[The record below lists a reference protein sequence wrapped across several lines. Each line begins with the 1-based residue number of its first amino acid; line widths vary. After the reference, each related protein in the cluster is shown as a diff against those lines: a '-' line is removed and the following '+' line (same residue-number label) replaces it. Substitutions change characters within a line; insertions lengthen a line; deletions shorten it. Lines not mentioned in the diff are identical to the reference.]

1 MNKIL
6 SKKVDRNALLI
17 CIGGGV
23 IGDLVGLAASLT
35 LRGIDFIQ
43 IPTTLLSQ
51 VDSSVGGKTA
61 INSIYGKNLIGT
73 FYQPKIVIISLYFL
87 RKLPEREIMS
97 GYAEILKHTFIRNKK
112 KFLFLDKNLKKIF
125 DIDEKIIS
133 KIIYESCKIKKSI
146 IEKDPLEKNLRRM
159 LNYGHTFGHAF
170 EANLNYSKKLNH
182 GEAVLLGMFCANNF
196 AYKKNINDQ
205 SR

>member
-1 MNKIL
+1 MKLINFVMNLRAKKLFFHQEKKKSFKYLEYLMNKIL
-6 SKKVDRNALLI
+6 NKKLIEKSLI

-87 RKLPEREIMS
+87 KKLPKRLSQAM
-97 GYAEILKHTFIRNKK
+97 LKF
-112 KFLFLDKNLKKIF
+112 
-125 DIDEKIIS
+125 
-133 KIIYESCKIKKSI
+133 
-146 IEKDPLEKNLRRM
+146 
-159 LNYGHTFGHAF
+159 
-170 EANLNYSKKLNH
+170 
-182 GEAVLLGMFCANNF
+182 
-196 AYKKNINDQ
+196 
-205 SR
+205 